1 MMSLKNLKSNKEVN
15 KTSELKLIV
24 VVSVICFLCP
34 ESAYALRQGAADG
47 AAAIHGIDQI
57 WATIQPY
64 LTGLFS
70 VGGVIYSGLNIRKVV
85 IGDYRA
91 AAPAAL
97 SALMAG
103 LGINGMFGQ
112 NALSV
117 LLP

>member
-1 MMSLKNLKSNKEVN
+1 MKFYYFLQTKKLFKKEYI
-15 KTSELKLIV
+15 KPL
-24 VVSVICFLCP
+24 CFIAATFCLCP